1 MINDSKFISG
11 GRILELHEVISSEI
25 LEEVQLQLLYIM
37 FPDLYRIF
45 NKDKNKITRLENAA
59 NDRERQIA
67 NLKLKN
73 EKLSNR
79 IHDLE
84 CEINNIAASTEIH
97 E

>member
-1 MINDSKFISG
+1 M
-11 GRILELHEVISSEI
+11 
-25 LEEVQLQLLYIM
+25 
-37 FPDLYRIF
+37 F
-45 NKDKNKITRLENAA
+45 NKDKIKITRLENSNA
-59 NDRERQIA
+59 NMKRQIA

-84 CEINNIAASTEIH
+84 CEIDNLASSTEIH

>member
-25 LEEVQLQLLYIM
+25 LEEIQLQLLYIM
-37 FPDLYRIF
+37 FPDIYRMF
-45 NKDKNKITRLENAA
+45 NKDKIKITRLENSNA
-59 NDRERQIA
+59 NMKRQIA

-84 CEINNIAASTEIH
+84 CEIDNLASSTEIH